1 MSYIVTATS
10 GHLGR
15 LIIESLLARGA
26 APADII
32 ATARNEGKL
41 AALAALGVRTAVL
54 DYARPETVTAVV
66 GPGDVLALVSGSELG
81 RRFLQHSTVIT
92 AAREAG
98 VGRIVYTSA
107 PQATT
112 SDLLL
117 APEHKAT
124 EEFLVASG
132 VPFTILRN
140 GWYTENYAGEIEK
153 ARQSGEIVA
162 SVGSGRVASASRAD
176 YADAAAVALLDGS
189 LAGRTFELS
198 GDHAW
203 DFAELAATIGTLIGT
218 DVAFRNLA
226 PAEHAELLAGFGLD
240 EGTVGFVVGL
250 DANIRDGLL
259 GETSGDLAR
268 LIGRPT
274 TPLAA
279 GLAAAA

>member
-189 LAGRTFELS
+189 LAGRTLELS

-226 PAEHAELLAGFGLD
+226 PAEYAELLAGFGLD

>member
-162 SVGSGRVASASRAD
+162 SVGSGQIASASRAD
-176 YADAAAVALLDGS
+176 YADAAAVAVLDGS
-189 LAGRTFELS
+189 LAGRTLELS

-203 DFAELAATIGTLIGT
+203 DFAELAATIGTLIGA